1 MTLLLLAVTPLA
13 LAQTTSKPKKKR
25 ATPAA
30 SASAS
35 ASEAPADSAPPP
47 APEAPASAAP
57 ADAKAVVVTAPVSTE
72 AVPNTPPDEKW
83 DISDTR
89 EDSNKSYKFIG
100 LRYRGTL
107 IPRFIENLFV
117 NEGGNFYSNSIGIEF
132 DMRKGGSSTIPWIQY
147 TDYNTGD
154 TLFWQKGT
162 ADIASNY
169 SVVNSSLKAVYL
181 GVDELWSIPLVENK
195 LDFEYGFGVG
205 IGAIFGNLVNNW
217 VYDSGN
223 GGPLEGSNGHH
234 YTPCPSQN
242 GQTGCQ
248 TGDHQN
254 ATIAKVGGYVEPNW
268 FNGGS
273 VPVIFPHI
281 SVPQFSLR
289 YKPIKQ
295 FEARLTLG
303 FSLTGFYFGLSGDYG
318 LEQKPE
324 SAHVKAGRGPGRP
337 EAL

>member
-1 MTLLLLAVTPLA
+1 MFAPQRCAEGPDRHVPATNAGRSRRALATAMTLLLLAVTPLA

-132 DMRKGGSSTIPWIQY
+132 DMRKGGSSTIP
-147 TDYNTGD
+147 
-154 TLFWQKGT
+154 
-162 ADIASNY
+162 
-169 SVVNSSLKAVYL
+169 
-181 GVDELWSIPLVENK
+181 
-195 LDFEYGFGVG
+195 
-205 IGAIFGNLVNNW
+205 
-217 VYDSGN
+217 
-223 GGPLEGSNGHH
+223 GSN
-234 YTPCPSQN
+234 TPTTIP
-242 GQTGCQ
+242 
-248 TGDHQN
+248 
-254 ATIAKVGGYVEPNW
+254 ATRSSGRK
-268 FNGGS
+268 
-273 VPVIFPHI
+273 
-281 SVPQFSLR
+281 
-289 YKPIKQ
+289 
-295 FEARLTLG
+295 ARPT
-303 FSLTGFYFGLSGDYG
+303 SRATTRS
-318 LEQKPE
+318 
-324 SAHVKAGRGPGRP
+324 
-337 EAL
+337 